1 MHNSR
6 ISSRTA
12 PTASEFADHRRSR
25 QSRSSAVRTSVIED
39 QIPMPNINA
48 LKSVFQPDG
57 DEMHSNGSQSHK
69 FKTSSRIHRIDTAEK
84 LQEDVKKGK
93 QTAVERINDKSRKCD
108 ELDLD
113 NINHTQ
119 RFHVTRA
126 LFAKMEEQSKR
137 DKLMAE
143 TKHIHRSKSP
153 TRYPGTHTRLTL
165 SPMNSNNL
173 DTKAK
178 NNPPKSLQLDRLNEN
193 CKQNE
198 KFGIQLKSHVSTS
211 SKLKDSRTTARLH
224 PPESTRENVLENVP
238 SPKWLMQH
246 YEEVAKGMSSNS
258 DMKKNLEID
267 KQSFHFN
274 QNVVDKS
281 KENYAQSKSM
291 ITSKRE
297 AISPSASELPP
308 FVNNLDVGHHSSGDD
323 HCSNEFHKS
332 PASSQAF
339 TRSSAEPPKESRI
352 YITTASRVIGMHSPL
367 TETPEVSANPSPSD
381 AFPTVGRFSSS
392 AADKLPSLYRDE
404 DIKEKLEAWKSK
416 RRGASESSDHVD
428 DHKLPAYHDQ
438 EFSAEN
444 EDGELKF
451 PSIPQDGSDVGN
463 RAEEATIKRREQLDD
478 IELEI
483 NKK

>member
-1 MHNSR
+1 
-6 ISSRTA
+6 
-12 PTASEFADHRRSR
+12 
-25 QSRSSAVRTSVIED
+25 
-39 QIPMPNINA
+39 
-48 LKSVFQPDG
+48 
-57 DEMHSNGSQSHK
+57 MHSNGSQSHK

-84 LQEDVKKGK
+84 LQEDIKKEK
-93 QTAVERINDKSRKCD
+93 HTAAEHIDDKSRKCD

-178 NNPPKSLQLDRLNEN
+178 NNPPKTLQLDRLNEN

-198 KFGIQLKSHVSTS
+198 KFGIQLKSHVTTS
-211 SKLKDSRTTARLH
+211 SKSKDFRPAARLH
-224 PPESTRENVLENVP
+224 LPESTRENVLENVP

-246 YEEVAKGMSSNS
+246 YEEVAKGMSSSS
-258 DMKKNLEID
+258 DVKKNLEMD
-267 KQSFHFN
+267 KQSFHLN

-281 KENYAQSKSM
+281 KEIYAQSKS
-291 ITSKRE
+291 TNSLKRDV
-297 AISPSASELPP
+297 ISPSATELPP
-308 FVNNLDVGHHSSGDD
+308 VVLNSSDFGRHSSRDD
-323 HCSNEFHKS
+323 RSNEFDEGS
-332 PASSQAF
+332 ASSQAF
-339 TRSSAEPPKESRI
+339 ARSSVDSPKEPRI
-352 YITTASRVIGMHSPL
+352 YITTASRLIGVHSPHA
-367 TETPEVSANPSPSD
+367 ETPEISANLSPSD
-381 AFPTVGRFSSS
+381 AFPPVGHVSSS
-392 AADKLPSLYRDE
+392 ASNKLSSLYRDE

-444 EDGELKF
+444 EDNEFKLS
-451 PSIPQDGSDVGN
+451 PIPQEGN
-463 RAEEATIKRREQLDD
+463 DLRKRAEEAAIKHVEQFDD
-478 IELEI
+478 VESEI